1 MVAGGGEDVV
11 VASTAHP
18 HLIFLTACVD
28 VSLES
33 EVFQNEWG
41 MVLIQELH
49 KVKYP
54 SSGLETRTGLNEEKK
69 YITIL
74 SHPDFRGPKPG
85 RKHNHQV
92 CWDQVSHI

>member
-69 YITIL
+69 NITIL
-74 SHPDFRGPKPG
+74 DCFGFGLWTELNPNPNQTKLGL
-85 RKHNHQV
+85 V
-92 CWDQVSHI
+92 